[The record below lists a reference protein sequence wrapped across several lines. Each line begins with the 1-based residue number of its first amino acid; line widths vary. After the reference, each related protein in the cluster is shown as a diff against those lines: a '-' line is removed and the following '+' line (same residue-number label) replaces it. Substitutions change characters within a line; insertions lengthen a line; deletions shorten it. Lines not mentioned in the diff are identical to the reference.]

1 MFFCLEAPHAAHE
14 SMTMSYLASRRW
26 PRAALCAAFAAG
38 LLAGC
43 NKTDTPALPD
53 TAASA
58 AAQAAAQ
65 ASRKLD
71 QVAGF
76 VDQQLDAAKRGVA
89 SAASAVP
96 PLSASAVSA
105 AAQAQLQGAASAV
118 LGQAA
123 AAAGSQLQAAGRKL
137 QQWSQQA
144 APASAASDTRSGG

>member
-1 MFFCLEAPHAAHE
+1 VRKLMMNAFPVVRG
-14 SMTMSYLASRRW
+14 SSRVALY
-26 PRAALCAAFAAG
+26 AALAAG
-38 LLAGC
+38 VLLAGC
-43 NKTDTPALPD
+43 NKTETPNPPD

-96 PLSASAVSA
+96 PLSASTVSA
-105 AAQAQLQGAASAV
+105 AAQAQFQGAASAV

-123 AAAGSQLQAAGRKL
+123 AVAGSQLEAAGRKL

-144 APASAASDTRSGG
+144 APASAASSARSGE